1 MSGRPPGAAPRLV
14 PFEAIRPL
22 IEAYPFPDPH
32 EASPRGLLA
41 YGGDL
46 SPERLLAAYAQ
57 GVFPWYDDPPIR
69 WYSPDPRML
78 LRPDELHV
86 SHSLAKTIRRGRY
99 EVRWDTAFSAVMR
112 ACRDA
117 PRPGQHGTWIDDD
130 MLRGYTALH
139 DLGFAHSVE
148 SFEAGELVGGLYGVS
163 IGAAFFGESMFARS
177 SDASKVAFVHAV
189 RRMRDWGFDFVD
201 CQVYTEHTARF
212 GAREVPRARFLAAL
226 AVALESPSRCGR
238 WTD

>member
-1 MSGRPPGAAPRLV
+1 V
-14 PFEAIRPL
+14 PYQAIRPVV
-22 IEAYPFPDPH
+22 EAFPFPDPAT
-32 EASPRGLLA
+32 ASASGLLA
-41 YGGDL
+41 HGGDL

-78 LRPDELHV
+78 LWPDRLRV
-86 SHSLAKTIRRGRY
+86 SRSLARTIRAGRY
-99 EVRWDTAFSAVMR
+99 EVRWDTAFEAVMR

-117 PRPGQHGTWIDDD
+117 PRPGQDGTWIDDA

-148 SFEAGELVGGLYGVS
+148 SFEDGVLVGGLYGVS
-163 IGAAFFGESMFARS
+163 IGAAFFGESMFAHR

-189 RRMRDWGFDFVD
+189 QRMRDWGFELID
-201 CQVYTEHTARF
+201 CQVYTDHTARF
-212 GAREVPRARFLAAL
+212 GACEVPRARFLEAL
-226 AVALESPSRCGR
+226 AFALESPSRCGR
-238 WTD
+238 WAG